1 MNVSKSREGAVVP
14 RFAFTSYSVVLGATT
29 VVLCIAGLRA
39 GALCLMRFMT
49 PYTEVLVSYWK
60 LHVRRRLWAQD
71 LQVVADVNL
80 HLVP

>member
-39 GALCLMRFMT
+39 GGTLPDEVHDALHRGARELLEFACAKET
-49 PYTEVLVSYWK
+49 VGT
-60 LHVRRRLWAQD
+60 RLAGCG
-71 LQVVADVNL
+71 
-80 HLVP
+80 